1 MITNGPD
8 MDCVA
13 KIVKKIREKGLET
26 THLISVG
33 GKRDSIE
40 SQMAVGSR

>member
-13 KIVKKIREKGLET
+13 KIIKKIREKELET
-26 THLISVG
+26 IHLISVG
-33 GKRDSIE
+33 GERCRD
-40 SQMAVGSR
+40 R